1 MDADT
6 AAPSRWLLVQR
17 ADADPEDRDRV
28 DALHD
33 HLGDHAR
40 VARTEAP
47 EQLDALIDDL
57 DDDLGLVVCGGDGS
71 MHVAANRV
79 DRRGRTAE
87 TTVALFPAGTGND
100 LAHSLQLPWE
110 PDEMAALLRSGHV
123 RPLDLL
129 EVGDDDVAVNALHAG
144 IGVDAAERSA
154 GLPEGLGALAY
165 PLGALLAGVAAQ
177 GFPGEVLVDG
187 DPVRALPD
195 EALLMVLV
203 SNGGTIGGGHRMAPH
218 ADPHDGR
225 LEVLVCQATGVAA
238 RAAFGLAVTRGTHLD
253 RDDVAHASGT
263 EVRVRGQG
271 LSWNVDGEL
280 WTDRTIDDLTVRVRP
295 RALPFVVPAP

>member
-6 AAPSRWLLVQR
+6 PPSRWLLVQR

-28 DALHD
+28 DSLCD
-33 HLGDHAR
+33 LLGDR
-40 VARTEAP
+40 GRLVRTEAP
-47 EQLDALIDDL
+47 EELDELVGGLGDDE
-57 DDDLGLVVCGGDGS
+57 GLVVCGGDGS
-71 MHVAANRV
+71 MHVAANRI
-79 DRRGRTAE
+79 DRLGRTE
-87 TTVALFPAGTGND
+87 DTTIALFPAGTGND
-100 LAHSLQLPWE
+100 LAHSLALPWE
-110 PDEMAALLRSGHV
+110 PDDMATLLRDGHV

-129 EVGDDDVAVNALHAG
+129 EVGEEAVAVNALHAG

-177 GFPGEVLVDG
+177 GFDGDVVVDG
-187 DPVRALPD
+187 EPVRALPD

-203 SNGGTIGGGHRMAPH
+203 SNGGTIGGGHAMAPD
-218 ADPHDGR
+218 ANPHDGR

-238 RAAFGLAVTRGTHLD
+238 RAAFGIAVARGTHLD

-263 EVRVRGQG
+263 EVRVRGRD

-280 WTDRTIDDLTVRVRP
+280 WTDRPLDDVTIRVRP
-295 RALPFVVPAP
+295 RALPFVVPGP